1 MTAQD
6 SDAALDG
13 RRILLGVTGGIAAY
27 KSAELLRLFKR
38 SGADVQVLMTP
49 DATRF
54 ITPLTLGTLSEHDV
68 LIEVFPEG
76 EEGTW
81 TRHIALGRWADIFVI
96 APATAQSL
104 AKLANGFSDSML
116 TATALAAR
124 CPILL
129 CPAMDHDM
137 FVHPATRKNLDLLA
151 AYGHSVMMPAYGP
164 LASGLI
170 GHGRL
175 PEPADIYRHVV
186 DLLQGASPEND
197 SLSGLHV
204 LVTAGPTREAMDPVR
219 YLSNPSSGKMG
230 YALAEAASRRGATV
244 TLVSGPTSLAAP
256 PGVTRVDVTSA
267 REMYDEVIARSTADI
282 VVMAAAVSDY
292 APAQAAS
299 QKLKKTDAELVL
311 RLSRTPDILTEL
323 GRRKSESQI
332 LIGFA
337 METEKHEEN
346 ARRKLKS
353 KNLDWIVL
361 NKLNEEGSGFE
372 TDTNRVTLIHRSGEQ
387 EDLPLMSKRSVAEAI
402 LNRIAA
408 PPRSAA

>member
-1 MTAQD
+1 
-6 SDAALDG
+6 
-13 RRILLGVTGGIAAY
+13 
-27 KSAELLRLFKR
+27 
-38 SGADVQVLMTP
+38 
-49 DATRF
+49 
-54 ITPLTLGTLSEHDV
+54 
-68 LIEVFPEG
+68 
-76 EEGTW
+76 
-81 TRHIALGRWADIFVI
+81 
-96 APATAQSL
+96 
-104 AKLANGFSDSML
+104 
-116 TATALAAR
+116 
-124 CPILL
+124 
-129 CPAMDHDM
+129 
-137 FVHPATRKNLDLLA
+137 
-151 AYGHSVMMPAYGP
+151 
-164 LASGLI
+164 
-170 GHGRL
+170 
-175 PEPADIYRHVV
+175 
-186 DLLQGASPEND
+186 
-197 SLSGLHV
+197 
-204 LVTAGPTREAMDPVR
+204 MDPVR